1 MSEELR
7 KPEIDCDSLKV
18 PRMEHLGRVVQN
30 HKALAVLTFVAIAG
44 LSLRLL
50 SGAMDQYWREV
61 EESYVE
67 ATRKADEYR
76 ALGGTAYVDRVAG
89 GLYCVVYKMILS
101 QPIDFYDGVIFRIT
115 FDPPIP
121 PDP

>member
-1 MSEELR
+1 
-7 KPEIDCDSLKV
+7 
-18 PRMEHLGRVVQN
+18 MEYLGRVVHN
-30 HKALAVLTFVAIAG
+30 HRVLAVLTFVAIAG
-44 LSLRLL
+44 ISVQLL
-50 SGAMDQYWREV
+50 SGAMDRYWREV

-89 GLYCVVYKMILS
+89 GLYCVVYKIILS
-101 QPIDFYDGVIFRIT
+101 QPIDLYDGTMLFRFT

>member
-1 MSEELR
+1 
-7 KPEIDCDSLKV
+7 
-18 PRMEHLGRVVQN
+18 MERLGRIAYN
-30 HKALAVLTFVAIAG
+30 HKVLAILTFVAIAG
-44 LSLRLL
+44 ISIQLL
-50 SGAMDQYWREV
+50 SGAMDRYWREV
-61 EESYVE
+61 EESYIE

-101 QPIDFYDGVIFRIT
+101 QPVDLYDGAMIRIT

>member
-18 PRMEHLGRVVQN
+18 PRMEHLGRVVHN

>member
-1 MSEELR
+1 
-7 KPEIDCDSLKV
+7 
-18 PRMEHLGRVVQN
+18 MERLGRVVYN
-30 HKALAVLTFVAIAG
+30 HKVLAILTFVAIAG
-44 LSLRLL
+44 ISVQLL
-50 SGAMDQYWREV
+50 SGAMDRYWREV

-76 ALGGTAYVDRVAG
+76 ALGGTAYVDRVDG
-89 GLYCVVYKMILS
+89 GLYCVAYKMILS
-101 QPIDFYDGVIFRIT
+101 QPVDLYYGATFRIT

>member
-1 MSEELR
+1 
-7 KPEIDCDSLKV
+7 
-18 PRMEHLGRVVQN
+18 MERLGRIAYD
-30 HKALAVLTFVAIAG
+30 HKVLAILTFVAIAG
-44 LSLRLL
+44 ISLQLL

-61 EESYVE
+61 ELSYIE

-76 ALGGTAYVDRVAG
+76 ALGGKARVVRQEG
-89 GLYCVVYKMILS
+89 GLYYVMYEMVFS
-101 QPIDFYDGVIFRIT
+101 QPVDFYDGFIVKFT